1 MKNMYLGITLLYFG
15 LSFFSACSEDKTN
28 EESGKGDQQ
37 GGVPEIETV
46 EVSDVFMNS
55 ASAESKLISVGG
67 SSILERGVCWAK
79 HSTPTV
85 DDFKTKPVVV
95 DVSGEF
101 SVQMEGLEQGTKYYV
116 RAFATNDSGTGYG
129 NEVSFTTV
137 SPEVFLDSTS
147 FDTMESFEQ
156 HWNMLYPWGEDHNGS
171 ARMYE
176 DMVTLEENGVLLIKA
191 DRIYPDWEGYSTAD
205 PYLRIKYHS
214 GAIHYNGLITVN
226 DEYPFWEISGD
237 FKAPVNKGT
246 WPAFWI
252 TGANSWPPEV
262 DILEFKG
269 NAYNWQNTVT
279 GPSWDQTVW
288 TTDKTNIPDAPEQW
302 HNYRMTMEKISNTD
316 VQVRLFVDGEL
327 KGSYAKDFVNDPF
340 HLIINLQMEGASGEP
355 GPENTE
361 YRARNIYLSA
371 IAAE

>member
-15 LSFFSACSEDKTN
+15 LSLFPACSEDKTN
-28 EESGKGDQQ
+28 EEPGKGDQQ
-37 GGVPEIETV
+37 AGVPEIETV
-46 EVSDVFMNS
+46 EVSDVFVNS
-55 ASAESKLISVGG
+55 ASAGAKLISVGG

-79 HSTPTV
+79 HSTPAT
-85 DDFKTKPVVV
+85 DDFTAKPAVV
-95 DVSGEF
+95 DASGEF
-101 SVQMEGLEQGTKYYV
+101 SIQMEGLEQGTEYYV

-147 FDTMESFEQ
+147 FDTMESFQQ
-156 HWNMLYPWGEDHNGS
+156 HWNMFYPWGEDHNGS

-176 DMVTLEENGVLLIKA
+176 DMVILEENGVLLIKA
-191 DRIYPDWEGYSTAD
+191 ERIYPDWEGNSTAD
-205 PYLRIKYHS
+205 PHLRINYHS

-226 DEYPFWEISGD
+226 DKYPFWEISGD
-237 FKAPVNKGT
+237 FKAPVVKGT

-252 TGANSWPPEV
+252 TGANTWPPEV

-269 NAYNWQNTVT
+269 DAYNWQNTVT

-288 TTDKTNIPDAPEQW
+288 TTDKTNIPDAHKQW
-302 HNYRMTMEKISNTD
+302 HNYRMTMEKISNAD
-316 VQVRLFVDGEL
+316 VQVKLFVDGEL
-327 KGSYAKDFVNDPF
+327 KGSYVKDFVNDPF
-340 HLIINLQMEGASGEP
+340 HLIINLQMEGASNDP
-355 GPENTE
+355 GPEYAE
-361 YRARNIYLSA
+361 YRARNIYLAA